1 MLIDFHLFSS
11 YIAPI
16 NLIYNNMSKENKKSN
31 AGRKPLADESM
42 KIKGYSYTASVR
54 DIDALGGRIAA
65 AAKVK
70 SFIILEAEK
79 ARNSLDLG

>member
-1 MLIDFHLFSS
+1 
-11 YIAPI
+11 
-16 NLIYNNMSKENKKSN
+16 
-31 AGRKPLADESM
+31 M

>member
-1 MLIDFHLFSS
+1 MLIDFQLFSS

-16 NLIYNNMSKENKKSN
+16 NLIYNNMSKKKSN
-31 AGRKPLADESM
+31 AGRKPLANEAM
-42 KIKGYSYTASVR
+42 KIKGYSYTATVR
-54 DIDALGGRIAA
+54 DIEVLGGRIAA

-79 ARNSLDLG
+79 VRNSLDLG